1 MDFCFIFTN
10 VKNKGIFKMTMEK
23 ISSQPL
29 AYETREY
36 RCFREL
42 EELARSYNAQKK
54 GQEKADRR
62 TGI

>member
-1 MDFCFIFTN
+1 
-10 VKNKGIFKMTMEK
+10 MTMEK

-42 EELARSYNAQKK
+42 EELARMLRRRVKRK
-54 GQEKADRR
+54 LTGGQEFDILDGTDIKENILYA
-62 TGI
+62 